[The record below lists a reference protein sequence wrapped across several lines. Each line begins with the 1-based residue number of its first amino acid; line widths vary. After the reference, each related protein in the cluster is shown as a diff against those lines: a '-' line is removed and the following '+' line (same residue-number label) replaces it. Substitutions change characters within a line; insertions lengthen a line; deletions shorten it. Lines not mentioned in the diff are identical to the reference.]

1 MYIIRCKSL
10 FRIKS
15 IMIVHLCLRLL
26 ERLELDDYV
35 SDFSSFN
42 YDSDGGGKS
51 RSYGKSVGISYG
63 GSFGIS

>member
-1 MYIIRCKSL
+1 MII
-10 FRIKS
+10 
-15 IMIVHLCLRLL
+15 HLCLRLL

-51 RSYGKSVGISYG
+51 RSYGKSIGISYG
-63 GSFGIS
+63 GSFGTS